1 MLKTALHNGINFTGS
16 ANRASGLLSFGL
28 NSSKQIIPRDVNVK
42 YLLFY
47 TDYLISQISLA
58 TLTAKSENAD
68 VEFTG
73 ATFTD
78 LTTGTLITFQIPANY
93 LHISKSTF
101 FELKVDIAYQIS
113 EIQVFEA
120 TEFICSDIFEVQSIA
135 KMQDAGWVHI
145 TAKNND
151 NRHGF
156 LTNEAFG
163 FFQKTGFNEDIFIN
177 KKTEYEYSYGR
188 KKILSSE
195 NNVAKRFTFKN
206 LSNYQQNLL
215 KWLCN
220 SENLF
225 IDGVQ
230 YELISDFTE
239 LLSDENSEVK
249 DLRADFVEAEQ
260 SFFATGSN
268 LTPKKQAENFFLN
281 NNQKKINNTSY
292 LNDMF
297 DYRLPFKFQ

>member
-16 ANRASGLLSFGL
+16 ANRASGLINFGL
-28 NSSKQIIPRDVNVK
+28 NSSKQIIPRDVNIK

-58 TLTAKSENAD
+58 TLTAKSENVD

-78 LTTGTLITFQIPANY
+78 LTTGTLIMFQIPANY

-101 FELKVDIAYQIS
+101 FELKVN
-113 EIQVFEA
+113 

-135 KMQDAGWVHI
+135 KMQDAGWIYI

-188 KKILSSE
+188 KKVLSSE

-206 LSNYQQNLL
+206 LSTYQQNLL

-239 LLSDENSEVK
+239 LLSDENSEIK

>member
-16 ANRASGLLSFGL
+16 ANRASGLINFGL
-28 NSSKQIIPRDVNVK
+28 NSSKNIIPRDVNIK

-47 TDYLISQISLA
+47 TNYLISQISLA

-73 ATFTD
+73 ATLTD
-78 LTTGTLITFQIPANY
+78 LATGTLIMFQIPANQLY
-93 LHISKSTF
+93 VSKSTF
-101 FELKVDIAYQIS
+101 FELKVNIEYDVEGETIT
-113 EIQVFEA
+113 A
-120 TEFICSDIFEVQSIA
+120 TETIFSDVFEVQSIA
-135 KMQDAGWVHI
+135 KMKDAGWVHV

-156 LTNEAFG
+156 LANEAFG
-163 FFQKTGFNEDIFIN
+163 FFQKTGFNEDVFIN

-195 NNVAKRFTFKN
+195 NNIAKRLTFKN
-206 LSNYQQNLL
+206 LSTYQQILL

-220 SENLF
+220 SEILY

-239 LLSDENSEVK
+239 LLADENSEVK
-249 DLRADFVEAEQ
+249 DLRADFVEVEH
-260 SFFATGSN
+260 SSFATGSS
-268 LTPKKQAENFFLN
+268 LVPSDEFSKEFFVWKSSKLN
-281 NNQKKINNTSY
+281 NFNNG
-292 LNDMF
+292 F
-297 DYRLPFKFQ
+297 DYILPFNLY

>member
-16 ANRASGLLSFGL
+16 ANRASGLLNFGL
-28 NSSKQIIPRDVNVK
+28 NSSKNIIPRDVNIK

-47 TDYLISQISLA
+47 TNYLISQISLA
-58 TLTAKSENAD
+58 TLTAKSENLD

-78 LTTGTLITFQIPANY
+78 LATGTLIMFQIPANQLY
-93 LHISKSTF
+93 VSKSTF
-101 FELKVDIAYQIS
+101 FELKVNIETI
-113 EIQVFEA
+113 F
-120 TEFICSDIFEVQSIA
+120 SDVFEVQSIA
-135 KMQDAGWVHI
+135 KMKDAGWVHV

-156 LTNEAFG
+156 LANEAFG
-163 FFQKTGFNEDIFIN
+163 FFQKTGFNEDVFIN

-195 NNVAKRFTFKN
+195 NNIAKRLTFKN
-206 LSNYQQNLL
+206 LSTYQQILL

-220 SENLF
+220 SEILY

-239 LLSDENSEVK
+239 LLADENSEVK
-249 DLRADFVEAEQ
+249 DLRADFVEVEQ

-268 LTPKKQAENFFLN
+268 LVPKRQVENFFLN
-281 NNQKKINNTSY
+281 NAPIKNNDNTSY
-292 LNDMF
+292 FNDMF

>member
-16 ANRASGLLSFGL
+16 ANRASGLINFGL
-28 NSSKQIIPRDVNVK
+28 NSSKNIIPRDVNIK

-47 TDYLISQISLA
+47 TNYLISQISLA
-58 TLTAKSENAD
+58 TLTAKSENVD

-78 LTTGTLITFQIPANY
+78 LTTGTLIRFQIPANQLY
-93 LHISKSTF
+93 VSKSTF
-101 FELKVDIAYQIS
+101 FELKVNIDTI
-113 EIQVFEA
+113 F
-120 TEFICSDIFEVQSIA
+120 SDVFEVQSIA
-135 KMQDAGWVHI
+135 KMKDAGWVHV

-156 LTNEAFG
+156 LSNEAFG
-163 FFQKTGFNEDIFIN
+163 FFQKTGFNEDVFIN

-188 KKILSSE
+188 NKILSSE
-195 NNVAKRFTFKN
+195 NNIAKRLTFKN
-206 LSNYQQNLL
+206 LSTYQQILL

-220 SENLF
+220 SEILY

-239 LLSDENSEVK
+239 LLADENSEVK
-249 DLRADFVEAEQ
+249 DLRADFVEVEQ

-268 LTPKKQAENFFLN
+268 LVPADEFTKEFFVWRSSKLN
-281 NNQKKINNTSY
+281 NFNNG
-292 LNDMF
+292 F
-297 DYRLPFKFQ
+297 DYTLPFNLY

>member
-16 ANRASGLLSFGL
+16 ANRASGLINFGL
-28 NSSKQIIPRDVNVK
+28 NSSKQIIPRDVNIK

-47 TDYLISQISLA
+47 TDYLISQISFA
-58 TLTAKSENAD
+58 TLTAKSENVD

-78 LTTGTLITFQIPANY
+78 LTTGTLISFQIPANY

-101 FELKVDIAYQIS
+101 FELKVN
-113 EIQVFEA
+113 

-188 KKILSSE
+188 KKVLSSE

-206 LSNYQQNLL
+206 LSTYQQILL

-220 SENLF
+220 TENLF
-225 IDGVQ
+225 IDGVKYQ
-230 YELISDFTE
+230 LISDFTE
-239 LLSDENSEVK
+239 LLADENSEVK

-260 SFFATGSN
+260 SFFAIGSQTAPTN
-268 LTPKKQAENFFLN
+268 V
-281 NNQKKINNTSY
+281 
-292 LNDMF
+292 F
-297 DYRLPFKFQ
+297 DGEIFMK